1 MLIAQLKHL
10 YINTHKVGNKK
21 EELEVVAQLKSYNL
35 ITVTEWQW
43 DEMHSWNIITKG

>member
-21 EELEVVAQLKSYNL
+21 EELEAVAQLKSYNL
-35 ITVTEWQW
+35 ITVTE
-43 DEMHSWNIITKG
+43 